1 MVYYWVYFIMY
12 TLIRSN
18 TYHACGTLQHDL
30 RPVRTCELY
39 LSEVP
44 DLKIDSVINKTHKS

>member
-44 DLKIDSVINKTHKS
+44 DLKIGSVINKTHKS